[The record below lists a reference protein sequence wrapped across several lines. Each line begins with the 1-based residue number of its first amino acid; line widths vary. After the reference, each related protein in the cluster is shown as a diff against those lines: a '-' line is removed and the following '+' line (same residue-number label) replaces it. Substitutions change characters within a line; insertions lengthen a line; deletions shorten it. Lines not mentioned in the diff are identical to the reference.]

1 MGPTRRLDMR
11 QKIGILIFIAGGL
24 VLWYL
29 IFTNEG
35 QELGSEFSD
44 WIEDLTKF

>member
-11 QKIGILIFIAGGL
+11 QKIGILIFIAGGF

-35 QELGSEFSD
+35 QELGADFVE
-44 WIEDLTKF
+44 WIEDIVKF